1 MHWEKIFISY
11 DTNDEELVTKIT
23 DSLTRIGLEPFK
35 VPDHI
40 SVNADLGDKVVEA
53 IKDSNC
59 FVPIITQTSIKSQ
72 WVNQEIGYAYS
83 RDELPIFPIVEKGL
97 QINGFIHQS
106 KENIQ
111 LNPENP
117 EDTIYYLI
125 HFLRNHIN
133 RNFTVVKKIYITCK
147 ICTKK
152 YDIDL
157 PSQENITKA
166 IQEGSLIA
174 TQCKGCKNL
183 NNLNTKTF
191 EIKNHLKIASY
202 L

>member
-11 DTNDEELVTKIT
+11 DTHDEELVTKIT

-40 SVNADLGDKVVEA
+40 SINADLVDKVIEA

-83 RDELPIFPIVEKGL
+83 REELPIFPVVEKGL
-97 QINGFIHQS
+97 QIKGFIHQS

-111 LNPENP
+111 LDPENF
-117 EDTIYYLI
+117 EDAIYYLI
-125 HFLRNHIN
+125 YFLRNYVN
-133 RNFTVVKKIYITCK
+133 RNLTVIKKISVICK
-147 ICTKK
+147 ICTKS
-152 YDIDL
+152 YDVNL
-157 PSQENITKA
+157 PSQENIAKA
-166 IQEGSLIA
+166 IHEDSLIV

-183 NNLNTKTF
+183 NNLNPKTF
-191 EIKNHLKIASY
+191 EIKNHLKMA
-202 L
+202 

>member
-11 DTNDEELVTKIT
+11 DTHDEELVTKIT

-40 SVNADLGDKVVEA
+40 SVNADLVDKVIEA

-72 WVNQEIGYAYS
+72 WVNQEIGYAHS
-83 RDELPIFPIVEKGL
+83 REELAIFPVVEKGL
-97 QINGFIHQS
+97 QIKGFIHQT

-111 LNPENP
+111 LDVENP
-117 EDTIYYLI
+117 EDAIYYLI
-125 HFLRNHIN
+125 HFLRTYID
-133 RNFTVVKKIYITCK
+133 RNFTVIKKIYITCK
-147 ICTKK
+147 MCTRK
-152 YDIDL
+152 YDHAI

-166 IQEGSLIA
+166 IHGDSVIP
-174 TQCKGCKNL
+174 TICKGCKNL
-183 NNLNTKTF
+183 NNLSPKTF
-191 EIKNHLKIASY
+191 EIKDHHKISS
-202 L
+202 

>member
-40 SVNADLGDKVVEA
+40 SVNADLGDKVIEA

-83 RDELPIFPIVEKGL
+83 RDELPIFPVVEKGL
-97 QINGFIHQS
+97 QIKGFIHQS

-111 LNPENP
+111 LDTEDPEN
-117 EDTIYYLI
+117 TIYYLI
-125 HFLRNHIN
+125 HFLRNYIN
-133 RNFTVVKKIYITCK
+133 RNFTVIKKIYVTCK
-147 ICTKK
+147 ICTKN
-152 YDIDL
+152 YDVGL

-166 IQEGSLIA
+166 IHEDSLIA

-183 NNLNTKTF
+183 NNLSPKTF
-191 EIKNHLKIASY
+191 EIKNHLKIA
-202 L
+202 